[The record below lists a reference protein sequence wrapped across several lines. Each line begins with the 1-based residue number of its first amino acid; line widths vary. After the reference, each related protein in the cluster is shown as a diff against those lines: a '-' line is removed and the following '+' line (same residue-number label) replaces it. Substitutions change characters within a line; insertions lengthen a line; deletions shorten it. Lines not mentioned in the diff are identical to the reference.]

1 MKYLVMGLPGSG
13 KTTLAKKLAVYT
25 NAIYLNGDEMRRVW
39 RDLGFSF
46 QNRITQAQ
54 RISALADILE
64 KQGFNIVADFVCP
77 IPLTREIFGAD
88 KVIWM
93 DTIKKS
99 RFEDTNEMFVPPT
112 EYYKRITNFNYNV
125 EEL

>member
-1 MKYLVMGLPGSG
+1 MSKTLTRLEALKDLVQQAIDTGATSVEQIHKTIAALP
-13 KTTLAKKLAVYT
+13 LAV
-25 NAIYLNGDEMRRVW
+25 
-39 RDLGFSF
+39 
-46 QNRITQAQ
+46 
-54 RISALADILE
+54 LE

-112 EYYKRITNFNYNV
+112 EYYKRITDFNYNV
-125 EEL
+125 EDL